1 VAQACCCAITNV
13 LFQCCDVCDVL
24 LLCCGCGAITH
35 RRQVNQEQQ
44 LGLPVAPHMGA
55 GDAATWA
62 KMEVQFIDYVAGPL
76 WERLGQVR
84 PAVHGRHMLV
94 VGPGEQPSHQPTGA
108 ALLLAAGVDRPRG
121 TIPRSLGGGGS
132 GSVVILPFTRQYV
145 SLASADQRPA
155 ATHKKG
161 KQQYKKPPGCRLPLL
176 VYEM

>member
-121 TIPRSLGGGGS
+121 TIPRSLGGGGLRECCDFALHPAICEPCFS
-132 GSVVILPFTRQYV
+132 
-145 SLASADQRPA
+145 RPA
-155 ATHKKG
+155 ACCYTQEGEAAVQKATG
-161 KQQYKKPPGCRLPLL
+161 LQIATTCI
-176 VYEM
+176 